1 MNATSL
7 RGTGPTPA
15 RLDGA
20 SERLGPGRRPA
31 GDRPAEPE
39 PDAGRDPAVPPSSPA
54 AWALLALIRA
64 YQRWISPA
72 LAPRCRFYPSCSAYA
87 VTAIQRFGAVR
98 GALLAAWRLLKCQP
112 FHPGGIDH
120 VPARPGR
127 E

>member
-1 MNATSL
+1 MKASL
-7 RGTGPTPA
+7 VRGAGGHTAAAGPP
-15 RLDGA
+15 DGV
-20 SERLGPGRRPA
+20 P
-31 GDRPAEPE
+31 DRPGPVA
-39 PDAGRDPAVPPSSPA
+39 RMLV
-54 AWALLALIRA
+54 ALVRA

-98 GALLAAWRLLKCQP
+98 GTVMAAWRLLKCQP

-127 E
+127 D